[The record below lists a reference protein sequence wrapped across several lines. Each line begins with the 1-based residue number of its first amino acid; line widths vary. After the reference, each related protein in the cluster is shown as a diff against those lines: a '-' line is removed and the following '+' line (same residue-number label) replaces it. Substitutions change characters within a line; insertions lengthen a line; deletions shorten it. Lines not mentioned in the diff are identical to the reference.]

1 MRLNFRKKQNIKI
14 KDIIFG
20 FAGRYAKQKNIDS
33 LLLAFSKIA
42 KKYSN
47 LYLYMAGKNINSQN
61 KELVHLV
68 SDYQIK
74 DKVFFLNEKKNLL
87 EFYNGIDLLLLT
99 SHSESFPNVIAETM
113 LCSTPVLSTNVGCS
127 KKIIAKTGFVLKKK
141 ILFLLT
147 MKITSEALNVFEQ

>member
-1 MRLNFRKKQNIKI
+1 MTIFISIICGLFSRLVPKKIIYCSDESIKFHENKHFYSKKKTSLIENGYSEKTFYPSNKLRLNFRKKQNIKI

-42 KKYSN
+42 KKYGN

-61 KELVHLV
+61 KELVDLV

-74 DKVFFLNEKKNLL
+74 DKVFFFK
-87 EFYNGIDLLLLT
+87 
-99 SHSESFPNVIAETM
+99 
-113 LCSTPVLSTNVGCS
+113 
-127 KKIIAKTGFVLKKK
+127 
-141 ILFLLT
+141 
-147 MKITSEALNVFEQ
+147 